1 MPIVRVEM
9 FAGRSPEL
17 KQRMAAEITALV
29 ARLCSSDPAHI
40 YVIFNDVQPQD
51 WAVAGRVFPSP
62 PADAG
67 AVVTDREDQR

>member
-9 FAGRSPEL
+9 LAGRSPEL
-17 KQRMAAEITALV
+17 KQRMATEMTALV
-29 ARLCSSDPAHI
+29 ARLCNSDPAHI

-62 PADAG
+62 AAG
-67 AVVTDREDQR
+67 AVAADREDQP